1 MKEFYEELEGLKF
14 KSFLF
19 LSHQEM
25 FTSLQASKNSIL
37 SSTALS
43 SLLGNGLYVLLRA
56 SVLQRL
62 TFKKA

>member
-25 FTSLQASKNSIL
+25 FTFIQASKNSIL
-37 SSTALS
+37 PSTAFS
-43 SLLGNGLYVLLRA
+43 SVLGNGLCSTQSLSSAETYL
-56 SVLQRL
+56 
-62 TFKKA
+62 